1 MIQYMTRHYEQRGQ
15 CVFIFVRRV
24 FRYNMAD
31 TDDKMHEYKYNH
43 RCCNNHHHNVI
54 IIIMHQSF
62 IVINNTVGFLY
73 LPFDDGDCMEYWFL
87 EKRHLMQSIER

>member
-1 MIQYMTRHYEQRGQ
+1 M
-15 CVFIFVRRV
+15 CVYFCQACVSVQHGGHGRQG
-24 FRYNMAD
+24 
-31 TDDKMHEYKYNH
+31 HEYKYNH
-43 RCCNNHHHNVI
+43 RCCNNHHHHNVI

-87 EKRHLMQSIER
+87 EKRHLMQSIEK